1 MSKSWLN
8 DTIKAVLKALIHNKD
23 MFKDKV
29 VIVTGASSGIGA
41 ETALA
46 FAKEGANLVITYKD
60 NKTGA
65 EEIASKI
72 IEAGGGAVIVQADL
86 TIDSDAK
93 NVIERA
99 KQEFGKIDV
108 LVNNAGRY
116 IDGDEWNGDC
126 EIWTQSLLQNLVSVM
141 SVSRYAI
148 EIFQQQKSGVI
159 VSISSRYSTDGQY
172 DALAYA
178 AAKAGVAN
186 ITQAYAK
193 LLAPFGRANA
203 VSPGA
208 VNTGYW
214 LRAPKEELEKNL
226 ANIPSGKLV
235 EPGEVAEK
243 VLFLASDESL
253 DINGQNIFINNN
265 NIIK

>member
-1 MSKSWLN
+1 
-8 DTIKAVLKALIHNKD
+8 

-46 FAKEGANLVITYKD
+46 FAKEEANLIITYKE
-60 NKTGA
+60 NETGA
-65 EEIASKI
+65 KEIASQI
-72 IEAGGGAVIVQADL
+72 RARGGSVAIVKADL
-86 TIDSDAK
+86 INESDAK
-93 NVIERA
+93 NVIEKA
-99 KQEFGKIDV
+99 KSEYGRLDI

-116 IDGDEWNGDC
+116 IDGDEWNGSA
-126 EIWTQSLLQNLVSVM
+126 EIWTKSLQQNLVSVM
-141 SVSRYAI
+141 NISKYAV
-148 EIFQQQKSGVI
+148 EIFQEQKSGVI
-159 VSISSRYSTDGQY
+159 VNISSRYSAQGQY
-172 DALAYA
+172 DAISYA

-214 LRAPKEELEKNL
+214 LTAPKGELKDTLE
-226 ANIPSGKLV
+226 NIPLGKLI
-235 EPGEVAEK
+235 ETKDVAEM
-243 VLFLASDESL
+243 VLFLASDKAKN
-253 DINGQNIFINNN
+253 ITGQNIFVDGGYNL
-265 NIIK
+265 K

>member
-1 MSKSWLN
+1 
-8 DTIKAVLKALIHNKD
+8 

-29 VIVTGASSGIGA
+29 VVVTGASSGIGK

-46 FAKEGANLVITYKD
+46 FAREGAVVVITYKE
-60 NKTGA
+60 NKIGA
-65 EEIASKI
+65 EDVAAQIAAIGSR
-72 IEAGGGAVIVQADL
+72 VLVVQADL
-86 TIDSDAK
+86 INEEDAK
-93 NVIERA
+93 NVIEKT
-99 KQEFGKIDV
+99 KQKFGKLDI

-116 IDGDEWNGDC
+116 IDGDEWNANAK
-126 EIWTQSLLQNLVSVM
+126 IWQKSLLQNLVSVM
-141 SVSRYAI
+141 SVSKYAI

-159 VSISSRYSTDGQY
+159 VNIASRYSGDGQC

-203 VSPGA
+203 ISPGA

-214 LRAPKEELEKNL
+214 LTAPKDELEKNL
-226 ANIPSGKLV
+226 ANISSGKLV
-235 EPGEVAEK
+235 EPKEIVEK
-243 VLFLASDESL
+243 VLFLSSEKSRN
-253 DINGQNIFINNN
+253 ITGQNIFVDGASALKNVNTPIN
-265 NIIK
+265 

>member
-1 MSKSWLN
+1 
-8 DTIKAVLKALIHNKD
+8 

-29 VIVTGASSGIGA
+29 VVVTGASSGIGA

-60 NKTGA
+60 NKVGA
-65 EEIASKI
+65 EEVAAKI
-72 IEAGGGAVIVQADL
+72 IQAGGGAIVVQADL
-86 TIDSDAK
+86 INESDAK
-93 NVIERA
+93 NVIEKA
-99 KQEFGKIDV
+99 KSEYGKVDI

-116 IDGDEWNGDC
+116 IDGDEWNGNS
-126 EIWTQSLLQNLVSVM
+126 EIWTKSLLQNLVSVM
-141 SVSRYAI
+141 SVSKYAI

-159 VSISSRYSTDGQY
+159 VNISSRYSTDGQY

-178 AAKAGVAN
+178 AAKAGVVN

-203 VSPGA
+203 ISPGA

-226 ANIPSGKLV
+226 AAIPSGKLV
-235 EPGEVAEK
+235 EPKEVAEK
-243 VLFLASDESL
+243 VLFLASDESSN
-253 DINGQNIFINNN
+253 INGQNIFINN
-265 NIIK
+265 IIK